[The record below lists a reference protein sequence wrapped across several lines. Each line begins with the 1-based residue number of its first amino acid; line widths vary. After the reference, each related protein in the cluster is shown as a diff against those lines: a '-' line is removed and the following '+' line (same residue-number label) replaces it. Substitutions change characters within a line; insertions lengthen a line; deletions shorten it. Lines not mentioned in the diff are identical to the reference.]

1 MTDDLAALERSLWL
15 EGADRFRALM
25 AESCLM
31 IFPEPIG
38 ILRGG
43 AILRGL
49 EGAPRWVDLTMG
61 DLTLAEAGDAVAAL
75 AYRAEARR
83 AKDPPY
89 RALCASTWI
98 RGAAGWRIL
107 SHQQTPIP
115 T

>member
-15 EGADRFRALM
+15 EGPDRFRSLM
-25 AESCLM
+25 AEPCLM
-31 IFPEPIG
+31 IFPEPVG
-38 ILRGG
+38 ILRDG

-49 EGAPRWVDLTMG
+49 EGAPRWAELAMT

-83 AKDPPY
+83 AEGPAY
-89 RALCASTWI
+89 RALCASTWL

-115 T
+115 G